1 MDERVRRFL
10 DRIDAQAQQKE
21 SGTRKLL
28 ESRAQLEKE
37 RELIRLGL
45 CEREEAEKLPAPY
58 EEGEWRWDP
67 EKSVYYRY
75 RALEVTDEEYAEI
88 CRANE
93 RLSRANA
100 EALKYRAPKKA
111 GLFRFGASKSA
122 RGTKYLGGNRVA
134 VVFRVCAWIL
144 FVLGLNLGILFGA
157 SSAPVMT
164 IARDAAGE
172 LELSARTAAP
182 GADFD
187 LVRMLLTWIAFFA
200 LGMLFYAVSEALH
213 LLQQIRDAKQA
224 DLSGERQDRS

>member
-1 MDERVRRFL
+1 MSEFSNTDQTAQAAHVIRAEE
-10 DRIDAQAQQKE
+10 IDAQAQQKE

-111 GLFRFGASKSA
+111 GRLHFLK
-122 RGTKYLGGNRVA
+122 
-134 VVFRVCAWIL
+134 
-144 FVLGLNLGILFGA
+144 NLLI
-157 SSAPVMT
+157 
-164 IARDAAGE
+164 
-172 LELSARTAAP
+172 
-182 GADFD
+182 
-187 LVRMLLTWIAFFA
+187 
-200 LGMLFYAVSEALH
+200 FYPNLRQAH
-213 LLQQIRDAKQA
+213 KIRA
-224 DLSGERQDRS
+224 